1 MPDSNLGN
9 QLKVNLNTGIEQ
21 PTYPNGEEKY
31 LDWFSTYL
39 KYQAQDNAFVEYI
52 MTEVENG
59 RQ

>member
-1 MPDSNLGN
+1 MPDSNLEN
-9 QLKVNLNTGIEQ
+9 RLKVNLNTGIEQ

-31 LDWFSTYL
+31 LDQFSTYL